1 MTGKVLRKIIQI
13 DEDKCDGCGQ
23 CAEACHEGAIRIIEG
38 KAKLVSDSYCD
49 GLGDCIGE
57 CPMGAISFIER
68 EAEPYDEEAVR
79 KNIEAKKTGET
90 LPCGCPGSMA
100 RSLKDPSRAEP
111 KASGD
116 CACTSRQID
125 VSGAVSSE
133 LSNWPVQLRLV
144 PENAPYLEGADIL
157 LAADCAAAA
166 SPDFHARFV
175 RGRVLLM
182 GCPKLDDADYYREK
196 LARIIKVNRTPSILV
211 VRMEV
216 PCCGGLVR
224 LAEAAVDEAKV
235 PLAFRHVTLDVRGNI
250 IEDESVRY
258 RFQ

>member
-1 MTGKVLRKIIQI
+1 MSGKIMRKVIQI
-13 DEDKCDGCGQ
+13 NEEKCDGCGQ
-23 CAEACHEGAIRIIEG
+23 CAEACHEGAISMIDG

-57 CPMGAISFIER
+57 CPRGAISFVER

-79 KNIEAKKTGET
+79 RNMEARKTVEP

-100 RSLKDPSRAEP
+100 RSLKAMPEEKDKPSAE
-111 KASGD
+111 
-116 CACTSRQID
+116 CAC
-125 VSGAVSSE
+125 SGKNIPEAPAGSSE
-133 LSNWPVQLRLV
+133 LSNWPIQLSLV
-144 PENAPYLEGADIL
+144 PENAPYLKGADIL
-157 LAADCAAAA
+157 LAADCTAAAC
-166 SPDFHARFV
+166 PDFHARFV

-182 GCPKLDDADYYREK
+182 GCPKLDDADHYREK
-196 LARIIKVNRTPSILV
+196 LARIIRMNGTPSMMV

-235 PLAFRHVTLDVRGNI
+235 PLTLSQATLDVRGNTI
-250 IEDESVRY
+250 AEESVRY